1 MVYQP
6 LTSLEKFFSAA
17 CGVGEGGDGEC
28 GDVCGEGEDSGGG
41 SWLAAEWL
49 QLVVAVQGRVVR
61 GSLHQSTNQPHT
73 TPTTSYYTTPTTSYY
88 TTLPT
93 SNYTNS
99 INTAP
104 TTSYYTSA
112 TSYVRH
118 LQQHQTTLTTS
129 NYIYNINTPPRTSY
143 YTSNIKLYQQ
153 HQNFTDKIILH

>member
-1 MVYQP
+1 MITFRCALFIVDSKIISVCKFSVGP
-6 LTSLEKFFSAA
+6 HHSLQRLNRTLVGGEKKEGVCHGLLATHVSGEIFLCC

-93 SNYTNS
+93 SN
-99 INTAP
+99 
-104 TTSYYTSA
+104 
-112 TSYVRH
+112 
-118 LQQHQTTLTTS
+118 
-129 NYIYNINTPPRTSY
+129 
-143 YTSNIKLYQQ
+143 
-153 HQNFTDKIILH
+153 

>member
-1 MVYQP
+1 MVCQP

-88 TTLPT
+88 THYQLQTTPTASTLHQHLHITPQQHHVYDIYN
-93 SNYTNS
+93 NYKLHS
-99 INTAP
+99 
-104 TTSYYTSA
+104 
-112 TSYVRH
+112 
-118 LQQHQTTLTTS
+118 QHQTT
-129 NYIYNINTPPRTSY
+129 
-143 YTSNIKLYQQ
+143 
-153 HQNFTDKIILH
+153 

>member
-17 CGVGEGGDGEC
+17 RGVGEGGDGEC

-61 GSLHQSTNQPHT
+61 GSLHQSTNQPH
-73 TPTTSYYTTPTTSYY
+73 TTPTTSYY